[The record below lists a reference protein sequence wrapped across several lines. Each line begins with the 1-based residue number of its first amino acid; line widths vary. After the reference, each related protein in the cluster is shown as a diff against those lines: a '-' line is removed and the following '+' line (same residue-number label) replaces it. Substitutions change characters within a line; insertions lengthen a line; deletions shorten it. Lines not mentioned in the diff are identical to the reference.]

1 MEAIPLAQGFS
12 AQTSHIDVAE
22 WDRHLPEF
30 QGANFFQTF
39 DGASEMG
46 GRRTIHP
53 LIVRRDGR
61 VAGMAIAREMRIPLI
76 SAGFASV
83 YFGPLWRRMG
93 EPIDRENLRQAARA
107 LRNEFVGRKGLMLRI
122 SPRAFREDHDDHTP
136 VLAEEGFTFIG
147 KSKRRLLI
155 NLEPSLDDLR
165 AGMTAHARRNLR
177 TAERNNL
184 EIFEGDGS
192 KDFDIFR
199 ALYAE
204 TASRKQLNTVR
215 EIDQF
220 RNATERL
227 PEELKPKLLL
237 CRSNGEICAGNLY
250 SSMGTTCAFF
260 ASAANKAGM
269 ELRAPYLLHWRSMV
283 EAKQCGAQWYDL
295 DGIDPKNDPGPYRF
309 KSGLAGVNGRDTH
322 TLGWFEA
329 SPETMTY
336 RAAKLVRKVARR

>member
-1 MEAIPLAQGFS
+1 MKAIPLAQGFS

-22 WDRHLPEF
+22 WDRHLQEF

-39 DGASEMG
+39 GGAAEVG
-46 GRRTIHP
+46 ARRTMHP
-53 LIVRRDGR
+53 LVVRRDGR
-61 VAGMAIAREMRIPLI
+61 VAGMAIARQMRIPLTGV
-76 SAGFASV
+76 GFASV
-83 YFGPLWRRMG
+83 YFGPLWRRRG
-93 EPIDRENLRQAARA
+93 EPIDRENLRQTLRA
-107 LRNEFVGRKGLMLRI
+107 LRNEFVCRKGLTLRI
-122 SPRAFREDHDDHTP
+122 SPRAFREDCDGHTL
-136 VLAEEGFTFIG
+136 VLAEEGFTFVG
-147 KSKRRLLI
+147 NSKRRLLI

-184 EIFEGDGS
+184 EIFEGEGS

-199 ALYAE
+199 ALYAD
-204 TASRKQLNTVR
+204 TASRKQLSTVR

-220 RNATERL
+220 RKATERL
-227 PEELKPKLLL
+227 PKELKPKLLL

-250 SSMGTTCAFF
+250 SCLGTTCAFF
-260 ASAANKAGM
+260 ASAANKVGM
-269 ELRAPYLLHWRSMV
+269 KLRAPYLLHWRSMV

-295 DGIDPKNDPGPYRF
+295 DGIDPENDPGPHRF

-329 SPETMTY
+329 SPERMTY
-336 RAAKLVRKVARR
+336 RAAKVVRKLARR